1 MSEDKQLT
9 VAELLARAQKTNP
22 DVGKRPRRRRS
33 LEEGGVSVAELTGSF
48 KAVDARPAEAKH
60 SSVPLDAPAEPA
72 PAKPEPAAEKP
83 AAEKPAAA
91 KPAAEKPVDPPAP
104 APAAQDSPS
113 EDETTQIRVVEDT
126 NEPVQRTKP
135 EAAPKPA
142 EKPAEEDALD
152 LFDDEHAEDVDV
164 EKAEAAEVAEIDD
177 DGAVNP
183 IMLVLFVFIGVVLGV
198 LGFMLFSWIW
208 ANLATALAA
217 ILGAAAVAGVVFG
230 VRAMHTGRD
239 GLTMTLAGVAALV
252 MAFGPALL

>member
-60 SSVPLDAPAEPA
+60 SSVPLDAPAEPT
-72 PAKPEPAAEKP
+72 PAKP
-83 AAEKPAAA
+83 

-104 APAAQDSPS
+104 AAKAMKDSPS

-135 EAAPKPA
+135 EVA

-164 EKAEAAEVAEIDD
+164 EKTEAAEVAEIDD

>member
-60 SSVPLDAPAEPA
+60 SSVPLDAPAEPT
-72 PAKPEPAAEKP
+72 PAKPAAEKAEPAAEKP
-83 AAEKPAAA
+83 AAKPAA
-91 KPAAEKPVDPPAP
+91 PAEKPVDPPVAK
-104 APAAQDSPS
+104 AAQDSPS

-135 EAAPKPA
+135 EAAP
-142 EKPAEEDALD
+142 KPAEEDALD

>member
-60 SSVPLDAPAEPA
+60 SSAPLDAPAEPA

-104 APAAQDSPS
+104 APAAQKASPS

-135 EAAPKPA
+135 EVA

>member
-72 PAKPEPAAEKP
+72 PAKPAAEK
-83 AAEKPAAA
+83 AEPAAA
-91 KPAAEKPVDPPAP
+91 KPAAKPAAPAEKPVDPPVAK
-104 APAAQDSPS
+104 AAQDSPS

-135 EAAPKPA
+135 EVA

>member
-60 SSVPLDAPAEPA
+60 SSVPLDAPAEPT
-72 PAKPEPAAEKP
+72 PAKP
-83 AAEKPAAA
+83 AAEKAEPAAA
-91 KPAAEKPVDPPAP
+91 KPAAEKPVDPPA
-104 APAAQDSPS
+104 AAAKASPS

-126 NEPVQRTKP
+126 KEPAQRTKA
-135 EAAPKPA
+135 EPA
-142 EKPAEEDALD
+142 EKPAEEDSLD
-152 LFDDEHAEDVDV
+152 LFDDDHVEDVDV
-164 EKAEAAEVAEIDD
+164 EKVEPEAD

>member
-60 SSVPLDAPAEPA
+60 SSVPLDAPAEPT
-72 PAKPEPAAEKP
+72 PAKP
-83 AAEKPAAA
+83 AAEKAEPAAA
-91 KPAAEKPVDPPAP
+91 KPVAKPAAPAEKPVDPPVAK
-104 APAAQDSPS
+104 AAQDSPS

-135 EAAPKPA
+135 EAA
-142 EKPAEEDALD
+142 EKPAEENALD

>member
-60 SSVPLDAPAEPA
+60 SSVPLDAPAEPT
-72 PAKPEPAAEKP
+72 PAKPAAEKVETVAEKP
-83 AAEKPAAA
+83 AAKPAA
-91 KPAAEKPVDPPAP
+91 PAEKPVDPPTAK
-104 APAAQDSPS
+104 AAQDSPS

-135 EAAPKPA
+135 EVA

-164 EKAEAAEVAEIDD
+164 EKTEAAEVAEIDD

-208 ANLATALAA
+208 TNLATALAA
-217 ILGAAAVAGVVFG
+217 ILAAAAVAGVVFG
-230 VRAMHTGRD
+230 VRAMRTGRD

>member
-91 KPAAEKPVDPPAP
+91 KPAAAKPAAEKPVDPPA
-104 APAAQDSPS
+104 AAAKASPS
-113 EDETTQIRVVEDT
+113 EDETTQIRVVEGT

-135 EAAPKPA
+135 EVA

>member
-60 SSVPLDAPAEPA
+60 SSVPLDAPAEPT
-72 PAKPEPAAEKP
+72 PAKP
-83 AAEKPAAA
+83 AA
-91 KPAAEKPVDPPAP
+91 KPAVPAEKPVDPPAP

-126 NEPVQRTKP
+126 NEPAQRTKA
-135 EAAPKPA
+135 EPA
-142 EKPAEEDALD
+142 EKPAEEDSLD
-152 LFDDEHAEDVDV
+152 LFDDDHVEDVDV
-164 EKAEAAEVAEIDD
+164 EKTEAAEVAEIDD

>member
-104 APAAQDSPS
+104 APAAQKASPS

-126 NEPVQRTKP
+126 KEPAQRTKA
-135 EAAPKPA
+135 EPA
-142 EKPAEEDALD
+142 EKPAEEDSLD